1 MMELIARH
9 LDHRAK
15 DNFNLFF
22 SAMRA

>member
-1 MMELIARH
+1 MMELIARN

-15 DNFNLFF
+15 NNFNLFF